1 MSSLL
6 IKNGTVVSLDENGD
20 VIEGGS
26 VYVEDTRIVA
36 VGKFSDSKY
45 KADKV
50 IDAGGK
56 LIMPGL
62 INCHHHLYST
72 FARGFI
78 PPGEPARNF
87 QEILERLWW
96 KLDLALDPDDVY
108 YSAMI
113 PLIAGIREGCTTVI
127 DHHASPSC
135 GDGSLD
141 IIEKA
146 FREVGVN
153 GCLCYEVS
161 DRNKKGEGIREN
173 ERFIKKCQ
181 KSG

>member
-1 MSSLL
+1 MGSLL
-6 IKNGTVVSLDENGD
+6 IKNGTVVTLNDAGD
-20 VIEGGS
+20 LIEGGS
-26 VYVEDTRIVA
+26 VYVDDSLIVT
-36 VGKFSDSKY
+36 VGKFPDSRF

-56 LIMPGL
+56 LVMPGL

-87 QEILERLWW
+87 KEILERLWW
-96 KLDLALDPDDVY
+96 KLDKALDADDVY

-135 GDGSLD
+135 TDACPRCTAGHQS
-141 IIEKA
+141 
-146 FREVGVN
+146 R
-153 GCLCYEVS
+153 C
-161 DRNKKGEGIREN
+161 
-173 ERFIKKCQ
+173 
-181 KSG
+181 